1 MKFMVQFRL
10 KPGVKNKAIEY
21 FESRGPNRNAGVTL
35 QNAWIGT
42 DSDIVFVLV
51 ESPDAAHVAAA
62 GQTWSEFGSHEI
74 FPVLDIQQY

>member
-21 FESRGPNRNAGVTL
+21 FENHSRNRNSGVAL
-35 QNAWIGT
+35 QNAWIGK